1 MNRKDLRSPLQGGL
15 QVFFCIRIKRT
26 GSSLPFQKIFHTAAR
41 RSAQA
46 KKGLCRRP
54 ADIVLPLLK
63 KPDLTD
69 GHAGFFGESGLRESR
84 ELSPHAESGPG
95 KVFFHHLI
103 HFVTDGIHGNDPFQ
117 RYCGKAFPERTAAV
131 PLVKCQSPAGPVFR
145 TFVRIHD
152 IFRFCKGDAGFCQYP
167 ACELPAV
174 HPRCAAGIAVTRLT
188 CCI

>member
-69 GHAGFFGESGLRESR
+69 GHAGFFGESGLREQGT
-84 ELSPHAESGPG
+84 LSACGVWSGER
-95 KVFFHHLI
+95 FFSS
-103 HFVTDGIHGNDPFQ
+103 FDPFRDRRDTWQ
-117 RYCGKAFPERTAAV
+117 
-131 PLVKCQSPAGPVFR
+131 
-145 TFVRIHD
+145 
-152 IFRFCKGDAGFCQYP
+152 
-167 ACELPAV
+167 
-174 HPRCAAGIAVTRLT
+174 
-188 CCI
+188 